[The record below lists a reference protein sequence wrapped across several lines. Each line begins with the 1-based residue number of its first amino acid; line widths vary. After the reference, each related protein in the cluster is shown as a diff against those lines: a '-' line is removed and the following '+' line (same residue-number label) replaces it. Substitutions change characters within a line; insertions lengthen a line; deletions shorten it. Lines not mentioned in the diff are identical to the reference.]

1 MLNGN
6 IVPKIELALAEGL
19 EVSLTTRT
27 KENKPGFMM
36 VGNGWETR
44 KNKDSVDLL
53 WEISQM
59 SSNEKLCFFKI
70 KDSMVY
76 SRSDERIIYQVVIDM
91 GDMTP
96 SQKSK
101 FSNGY
106 TSLKQKD
113 LVRRVKKGVYMI
125 NPNAIIPAKH
135 TAELTIWNSLK
146 ETK

>member
-44 KNKDSVDLL
+44 MNKDSVDLL